1 MALDKGTIEMIS
13 AVAVVGGVSL
23 LYWIYGDYKAMK
35 HKHEHETKG
44 GGKSRNRQNNKTKKH
59 MK

>member
-13 AVAVVGGVSL
+13 AVAIVGGSSL

-35 HKHEHETKG
+35 ANTNVRG
-44 GGKSRNRQNNKTKKH
+44 GRNRQNNKTKKH